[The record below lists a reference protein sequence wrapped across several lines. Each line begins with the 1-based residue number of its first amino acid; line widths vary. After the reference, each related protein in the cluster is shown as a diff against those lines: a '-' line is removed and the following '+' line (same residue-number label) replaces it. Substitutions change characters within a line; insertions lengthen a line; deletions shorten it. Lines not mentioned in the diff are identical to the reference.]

1 MSGSFR
7 PEVVSNAGQSWFVS
21 TSNRQKLEI
30 VLDCPENVVLS
41 FLNLAVTFGCL
52 VDADRSREA
61 FYIVCLLFFSRPGSG
76 NFRKALSVLKLN
88 LRSFVRKFLFRLSKA
103 LGIFT
108 ILLSYFR
115 CRKFLS
121 RSRCSFLLLQK
132 TFLFPVSQGH
142 YLFEL
147 FPAVP
152 F

>member
-1 MSGSFR
+1 MLVSLGLFPHAIDKNLKLFSIALKTSFS
-7 PEVVSNAGQSWFVS
+7 VSLTLLS
-21 TSNRQKLEI
+21 L
-30 VLDCPENVVLS
+30 LVVLLTRTELGRPS
-41 FLNLAVTFGCL
+41 IQYA
-52 VDADRSREA
+52 
-61 FYIVCLLFFSRPGSG
+61 FFSLADQDLAISE
-76 NFRKALSVLKLN
+76 KLCLLKLN
-88 LRSFVRKFLFRLSKA
+88 LRSFVRKFLFRSSKA

-147 FPAVP
+147 FPTVP

>member
-1 MSGSFR
+1 MLVSLGLFPQAIGKNLKLFSIALKTSFS
-7 PEVVSNAGQSWFVS
+7 VSLTLLS
-21 TSNRQKLEI
+21 L
-30 VLDCPENVVLS
+30 LVVLLTRTELGRPS
-41 FLNLAVTFGCL
+41 IQYA
-52 VDADRSREA
+52 
-61 FYIVCLLFFSRPGSG
+61 FFSLADQDLAISE
-76 NFRKALSVLKLN
+76 KLCLLKLN
-88 LRSFVRKFLFRLSKA
+88 LRSFVRKFLFRSSKA

-147 FPAVP
+147 FPTVP

>member
-76 NFRKALSVLKLN
+76 NFRKALSFETRLAVVCQKVFIPFVQ
-88 LRSFVRKFLFRLSKA
+88 SFRDFHNF
-103 LGIFT
+103 
-108 ILLSYFR
+108 
-115 CRKFLS
+115 
-121 RSRCSFLLLQK
+121 
-132 TFLFPVSQGH
+132 TFLFS
-142 YLFEL
+142 L
-147 FPAVP
+147 
-152 F
+152 

>member
-61 FYIVCLLFFSRPGSG
+61 FYIVCLLFFIRPGSG
-76 NFRKALSVLKLN
+76 NFRRALSFETQLAVVCQKVFIPFVQ
-88 LRSFVRKFLFRLSKA
+88 SFRDFHNF
-103 LGIFT
+103 
-108 ILLSYFR
+108 
-115 CRKFLS
+115 
-121 RSRCSFLLLQK
+121 
-132 TFLFPVSQGH
+132 TFLFS
-142 YLFEL
+142 L
-147 FPAVP
+147 
-152 F
+152 

>member
-1 MSGSFR
+1 MLVSLGLFPQAIDKNLKLFSIALKTSFS
-7 PEVVSNAGQSWFVS
+7 VSLTLLS
-21 TSNRQKLEI
+21 L
-30 VLDCPENVVLS
+30 LVVLLTRTEVGRPS
-41 FLNLAVTFGCL
+41 IQYA
-52 VDADRSREA
+52 
-61 FYIVCLLFFSRPGSG
+61 FFSLADQDLAISE
-76 NFRKALSVLKLN
+76 KLCLLKLN
-88 LRSFVRKFLFRLSKA
+88 LRSFVRKFLFRSSKA

-147 FPAVP
+147 FPTVP